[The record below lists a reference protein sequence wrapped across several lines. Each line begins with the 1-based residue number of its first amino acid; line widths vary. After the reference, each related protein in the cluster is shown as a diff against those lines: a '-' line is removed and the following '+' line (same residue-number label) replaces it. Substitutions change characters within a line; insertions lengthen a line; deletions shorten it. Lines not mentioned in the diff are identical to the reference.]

1 MNQVLQIS
9 LPEKVYL
16 RLEQT
21 AKTMQQ
27 PLEQVA
33 LHWLEQ
39 AAEAAKDPLDDFVG
53 AFASGI
59 SDLADQHDKYLGET
73 VAHSTPQ

>member
-73 VAHSTPQ
+73 LSKPTQ